1 MANRELACVAG
12 VWKGREREFWER
24 EFWEREFQ
32 AREKREGRARK
43 QTRAWSRA
51 LIPFPFPFP
60 TPATQVNR
68 ELEQRRRRRLQEPQ
82 KQKLLIGKTT
92 TLHVPHAFLY
102 ISLPSLRDYVVTM
115 PNFTFCGG
123 RVHKTTTFFF
133 FCWTFIQSFRIQ
145 IQKKLLT
152 FDGTERDGK
161 SAIKFDTFRLQSP
174 SRSVRG
180 EFFLVLRDIKEERR
194 KKVLS

>member
-12 VWKGREREFWER
+12 VWKGRER

-68 ELEQRRRRRLQEPQ
+68 ELEQRRRRRLQGPQ

-102 ISLPSLRDYVVTM
+102 ISLPSLRDYDVAM
-115 PNFTFCGG
+115 PNFTWRFVEDANT
-123 RVHKTTTFFF
+123 R
-133 FCWTFIQSFRIQ
+133 QRLSF
-145 IQKKLLT
+145 LFLN
-152 FDGTERDGK
+152 
-161 SAIKFDTFRLQSP
+161 FDTVFYNSTPEKTANIWRNWT
-174 SRSVRG
+174 RWNKRN
-180 EFFLVLRDIKEERR
+180 
-194 KKVLS
+194 KVWHI